1 VNSKRLWLN
10 PGQTWLL
17 DALLNALWLSTFR
30 RFKKICNM
38 QWQLIFTD
46 QYQRRALSFIKRHP
60 DAVAQYVKTLELL
73 QVNPHHP
80 SLRLHALKGRLE
92 GLHSISINLKYRITL
107 EMIVTEREIILVN
120 VGDHQQVY

>member
-1 VNSKRLWLN
+1 M
-10 PGQTWLL
+10 
-17 DALLNALWLSTFR
+17 LNALWLSTFR
-30 RFKKICNM
+30 RFKKISNM
-38 QWQLIFTD
+38 QWQLIFTE

-60 DAVAQYVKTLELL
+60 DAVAQYAKTLELL

-80 SLRLHALKGRLE
+80 SLRLHALKDRLE

-120 VGDHQQVY
+120 IGDHQQVY